1 MKQQLILYLK
11 RHKRFG
17 LIIFG
22 IVVLNAAYGF
32 DPRFT
37 IINLLWILIS
47 VIKIK

>member
-1 MKQQLILYLK
+1 MKERTLDYLK

-17 LIIFG
+17 IILLG
-22 IVVLNAAYGF
+22 ITALDIAYGF

-47 VIKIK
+47 VVKID